1 MDPHRPALSP
11 RVQAREREGV
21 ARTRPRA
28 RVVLAWAAVA
38 LVPVVFLGGLAPV
51 FARALAGRWDMRAPL
66 GTALDGALILA
77 REAA

>member
-1 MDPHRPALSP
+1 VLGSSDP
-11 RVQAREREGV
+11 
-21 ARTRPRA
+21 
-28 RVVLAWAAVA
+28 AAVA
-38 LVPVVFLGGLAPV
+38 ILDQAVADVAAAIAHLQGDNPVPVVFLGGLAPV